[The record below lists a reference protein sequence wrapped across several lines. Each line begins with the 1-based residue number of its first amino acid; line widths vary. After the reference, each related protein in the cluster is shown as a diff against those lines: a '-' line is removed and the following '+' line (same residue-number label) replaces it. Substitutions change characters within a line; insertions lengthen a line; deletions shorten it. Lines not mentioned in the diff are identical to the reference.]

1 MLTLALDTATGVC
14 TGGLVRDGH
23 VLAEYDISV
32 GLTHSEGL
40 MPQVDQMF
48 ARTGIKKEEIDRIA
62 VSIGPGSFTGLRIGL
77 AAAEA
82 MAYAWQCGICGVNT
96 LEALAWNIPVEGVV
110 LAPVLDAQ
118 KGNYYTAFYE
128 WVHGE
133 LQEVQPV
140 EMADAETL
148 LQQLQ
153 GCGKPVL
160 LMGECEKLLKKE
172 LPPGIAVASEQVRL
186 PKASSVALAAEGMEA
201 LTGEF
206 VFSLRPYYIRKS
218 EAEELWVS
226 RLLTLLLLYR
236 SGYLVGKY
244 ISVEKAIADTKEA
257 YYDALQKADQGWHEG
272 NIDPKP
278 FIKYMLG
285 IVLSCYR
292 EFENRINIVHSAGTK
307 STSYD
312 IVKTSALDKIGKFS
326 KQDILISCPSLGSS
340 SVESALKKLVDEGIL
355 VRIGAGR
362 KTLYARSDSLVY

>member
-14 TGGLVRDGH
+14 TVGLVRDGH

-128 WVHGE
+128 WVQGE

-148 LQQLQ
+148 LQQLKA
-153 GCGKPVL
+153 CGKPVL
-160 LMGECEKLLKKE
+160 LMGECERLLKNP
-172 LPPGIAVASEQVRL
+172 LPAGISVAPEQVRL

-218 EAEELWVS
+218 EAEELW
-226 RLLTLLLLYR
+226 
-236 SGYLVGKY
+236 
-244 ISVEKAIADTKEA
+244 EKRHP
-257 YYDALQKADQGWHEG
+257 QG
-272 NIDPKP
+272 
-278 FIKYMLG
+278 
-285 IVLSCYR
+285 
-292 EFENRINIVHSAGTK
+292 
-307 STSYD
+307 
-312 IVKTSALDKIGKFS
+312 
-326 KQDILISCPSLGSS
+326 
-340 SVESALKKLVDEGIL
+340 
-355 VRIGAGR
+355 
-362 KTLYARSDSLVY
+362 

>member
-14 TGGLVRDGH
+14 TVGLVRDGH

-160 LMGECEKLLKKE
+160 LMGECEKLLKNP
-172 LPPGIAVASEQVRL
+172 LPAGISVAPEQVRL
-186 PKASSVALAAEGMEA
+186 PKASSVALASEGMKA
-201 LTGEF
+201 LTGEG

-218 EAEELWVS
+218 EAEELW
-226 RLLTLLLLYR
+226 
-236 SGYLVGKY
+236 
-244 ISVEKAIADTKEA
+244 EKRHP
-257 YYDALQKADQGWHEG
+257 QG
-272 NIDPKP
+272 
-278 FIKYMLG
+278 
-285 IVLSCYR
+285 
-292 EFENRINIVHSAGTK
+292 
-307 STSYD
+307 
-312 IVKTSALDKIGKFS
+312 
-326 KQDILISCPSLGSS
+326 
-340 SVESALKKLVDEGIL
+340 
-355 VRIGAGR
+355 
-362 KTLYARSDSLVY
+362 

>member
-1 MLTLALDTATGVC
+1 MLTVALDTATGVC
-14 TGGLVRDGH
+14 TVGLVRDGH

-128 WVHGE
+128 WVHGV

-160 LMGECEKLLKKE
+160 LMGECKKLLKNP
-172 LPPGIAVASEQVRL
+172 LPPGIAVAAEQVRL
-186 PKASSVALAAEGMEA
+186 PKASSVALASEGMKA
-201 LTGEF
+201 LTGEG

-218 EAEELWVS
+218 EAEELW
-226 RLLTLLLLYR
+226 
-236 SGYLVGKY
+236 
-244 ISVEKAIADTKEA
+244 EKRHP
-257 YYDALQKADQGWHEG
+257 QG
-272 NIDPKP
+272 
-278 FIKYMLG
+278 
-285 IVLSCYR
+285 
-292 EFENRINIVHSAGTK
+292 
-307 STSYD
+307 
-312 IVKTSALDKIGKFS
+312 
-326 KQDILISCPSLGSS
+326 
-340 SVESALKKLVDEGIL
+340 
-355 VRIGAGR
+355 
-362 KTLYARSDSLVY
+362 

>member
-14 TGGLVRDGH
+14 TVGLVRDGH

-82 MAYAWQCGICGVNT
+82 MAYAWQCGICGFNT

-128 WVHGE
+128 WVQGE

-148 LQQLQ
+148 LQQLKA
-153 GCGKPVL
+153 CGKPVL
-160 LMGECEKLLKKE
+160 LMGECERLLKNP
-172 LPPGIAVASEQVRL
+172 LPAGISVAPEQVRL

-218 EAEELWVS
+218 EAEELW
-226 RLLTLLLLYR
+226 
-236 SGYLVGKY
+236 
-244 ISVEKAIADTKEA
+244 EKRHP
-257 YYDALQKADQGWHEG
+257 QG
-272 NIDPKP
+272 
-278 FIKYMLG
+278 
-285 IVLSCYR
+285 
-292 EFENRINIVHSAGTK
+292 
-307 STSYD
+307 
-312 IVKTSALDKIGKFS
+312 
-326 KQDILISCPSLGSS
+326 
-340 SVESALKKLVDEGIL
+340 
-355 VRIGAGR
+355 
-362 KTLYARSDSLVY
+362 

>member
-14 TGGLVRDGH
+14 TVGLVQDRH

-40 MPQVDQMF
+40 MPQLDQMF
-48 ARTGIKKEEIDRIA
+48 SRTGIKKEEIDRIA

-160 LMGECEKLLKKE
+160 LMGECEKLLKNP
-172 LPPGIAVASEQVRL
+172 LPPGIAVAPEQVRL

-218 EAEELWVS
+218 EAEELW
-226 RLLTLLLLYR
+226 
-236 SGYLVGKY
+236 
-244 ISVEKAIADTKEA
+244 EKRHP
-257 YYDALQKADQGWHEG
+257 QG
-272 NIDPKP
+272 
-278 FIKYMLG
+278 
-285 IVLSCYR
+285 
-292 EFENRINIVHSAGTK
+292 
-307 STSYD
+307 
-312 IVKTSALDKIGKFS
+312 
-326 KQDILISCPSLGSS
+326 
-340 SVESALKKLVDEGIL
+340 
-355 VRIGAGR
+355 
-362 KTLYARSDSLVY
+362 